1 MHEQARLSRALHIS
15 KQVQTFI
22 QAQIS
27 CLVDIVKDEGVAEG
41 QDGPGQ
47 RPSVEGKGG
56 LMREGGK
63 EAGEREGGQRGEHPF
78 VFSSTVG
85 GISRSL
91 AAQCPAGRRP
101 TLFVL
106 ALPHPPG

>member
-47 RPSVEGKGG
+47 GPSVEGKGG
-56 LMREGGK
+56 LRAGGK
-63 EAGEREGGQRGEHPF
+63 EAGEQLI
-78 VFSSTVG
+78 VK
-85 GISRSL
+85 
-91 AAQCPAGRRP
+91 
-101 TLFVL
+101 
-106 ALPHPPG
+106 